1 MNNTLMIGK
10 QRGNVIGVHNVVSV
24 QEMRGVVVASVASV
38 GFVMLRSIAVGH
50 LSFLFLCWNLFLAA
64 LPLLFAMLAYGNVAA
79 GNGRGRVIVW
89 SALWLLFFPNAPYII
104 TDFVHLGSHGDVPM
118 WFDILMI
125 GSFAWSGMMLGFQ
138 SLALMQGLIKQQYGD
153 GAGWGFAV
161 GVLVVSSYGIYL
173 GRFQR
178 WNSWDLFV
186 QPAALFADILSSL
199 AHPSTT
205 IQGLALTVGMSV
217 FLLLAYYSV
226 VTVRNGAERR
236 PMWKS

>member
-1 MNNTLMIGK
+1 MVEK
-10 QRGNVIGVHNVVSV
+10 QRSSVSRSKNVLSV
-24 QEMRGVVVASVASV
+24 QGMRGVVAASVVSV
-38 GFVMLRSIAVGH
+38 GFVMLRSMVAGH

-64 LPLLFAMLAYGNVAA
+64 LPLLFSMLAYSNIAA
-79 GNGRGRVIVW
+79 GKGKVRGILW

-104 TDFVHLGSHGDVPM
+104 TDFVHLGSYGDVPM

-138 SLALMQGLIKQQYGD
+138 SLALMQGLIKQRYGD

-161 GVLVVSSYGIYL
+161 GILAVSSYGIYL

-186 QPAALFADILSSL
+186 QPASLFADILSSI
-199 AHPSTT
+199 AYPSTI
-205 IQGLALTVGMSV
+205 IQGLALTVGMTV
-217 FLLLAYYSV
+217 FLLIAYYSL
-226 VTVRNGAERR
+226 VTFRNGAESV
-236 PMWKS
+236 PM